1 MNKFSS
7 KRKIAFLNF
16 TQKTVERGAEVFVS
30 ELSKRLKK
38 RHEVRIFSDKNK
50 LIRRLPLIWRLY
62 IDPQGIQILLFT
74 LDHIK
79 DVFKE
84 RYDIVI
90 PLNGGWQVVLLRFV
104 TWLYGG
110 KMIISGQSGKGWDD
124 RNNLL
129 IFPDAF
135 MSISSAL
142 KSWAKKVNPFVRI
155 EYIPNGVDL
164 NKFKP
169 DGESVNFDL
178 QKPIILC
185 VGALTHEK
193 RMHLAIEAVSKLSRG
208 SLVIIGD
215 GPLKD
220 ELIQMGEEL
229 LDKRF
234 LLVKASYNDL
244 PKYYRGA
251 DLFTLPSPSYR
262 SFEIVITEAMAT
274 GLPVVVNDDP
284 IRREIVG
291 NAGVFVNPENINEY
305 AKGLKKAL
313 EIKWG
318 IKPRKQAEKFSWDKI
333 SVEYEKLFKELTS

>member
-1 MNKFSS
+1 MKV
-7 KRKIAFLNF
+7 AFFNF
-16 TQKTVERGAEVFVS
+16 TQNTVQRGAETYVS
-30 ELSKRLKK
+30 ELSERLKENF
-38 RHEVRIFSDKNK
+38 EVTVFSDKNK

-74 LDHIK
+74 LDQIK
-79 DVFKE
+79 DVFRE
-84 RYDIVI
+84 RYDFVI

-104 TWLYGG
+104 TWIYGG

-135 MSISSAL
+135 VSISSAL
-142 KSWAKKVNPFVRI
+142 KNWAKKVNPAVRI
-155 EYIPNGVDL
+155 EYIPNGADL
-164 NKFKP
+164 NRFKP
-169 DGESVNFDL
+169 SGEKVNFDL
-178 QKPIILC
+178 PKPIILC

-220 ELIQMGEEL
+220 ELIQMGEKL

-274 GLPVVVNDDP
+274 GLPVIVNDDP

-291 NAGVFVNPENINEY
+291 DAGIFVNPENIKEY
-305 AKGLKKAL
+305 VKGLEKAL
-313 EIKWG
+313 GTRWG
-318 IKPRKQAEKFSWDKI
+318 DSPRKQAEKFSWDFVAK
-333 SVEYEKLFKELTS
+333 EYEKLFKELTS